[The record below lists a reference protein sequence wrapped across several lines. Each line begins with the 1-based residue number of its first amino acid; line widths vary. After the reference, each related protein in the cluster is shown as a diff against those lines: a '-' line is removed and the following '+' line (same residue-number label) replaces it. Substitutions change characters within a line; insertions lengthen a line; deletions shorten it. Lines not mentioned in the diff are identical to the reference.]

1 MIEYAN
7 DSVIRMLKQYEML
20 SKSLTLT
27 GDLEQK
33 QDVCYQMTR
42 IIKNVLDITNNIYEE
57 KYSKVVNRKTYL
69 MDEEKNRLLELVN
82 LINERRAYVNN
93 QVTSNADVT
102 GITLD
107 YVSVLGEDKL
117 DEYKEEV
124 KIIDKYKNNIRLN
137 STLKDEVSNL
147 NVSIKKASDKVN
159 SNKMLNK
166 QLEIR
171 MKKILDTAFKKFSLY
186 ELKERK
192 KEIDLAY
199 TELGYS
205 LEKAKENAKIARKDC
220 SSEIIIECDNM
231 LASITLEYERYKE
244 KKLILRLM
252 EVYDEDVDSYEELL
266 TKREEINNI
275 LTGIVSSELYLEVGD
290 ELNKEYATIK
300 LEQQDKATLKSLEE
314 EKENKLR
321 TLEEIKQENSSDQF
335 KGILA
340 NLLENEKKYQEQ
352 LLLEKKKQEEERK
365 KKELEEE
372 KKKHQEI
379 LRRQKALEEE
389 RKKEIEERTKQLLVE
404 KKNPVLSST
413 KDDKEPQTKSEYN
426 RTLKNVDKVI
436 DKIEEDAYHS
446 KEYSKEKEAF
456 MDRTLENSEKI
467 ERTRSRISKTPDV
480 SKVNV
485 RPSDDIFSRKWK
497 SRTKD
502 DGIPVIQNNRF
513 DNNFVS
519 NVKETEKKDVFPKVT
534 LEKKD
539 DIFPKFPSL
548 NNEDSFFDDSEFK
561 DLNKFVEDDKA
572 KKNSWF

>member
-57 KYSKVVNRKTYL
+57 KYTKVVNRKTYL
-69 MDEEKNRLLELVN
+69 MDEEKIRLLELVN

-107 YVSVLGEDKL
+107 YISVLGEDKL

-199 TELGYS
+199 AELGYS

-244 KKLILRLM
+244 KRGKF
-252 EVYDEDVDSYEELL
+252 
-266 TKREEINNI
+266 T
-275 LTGIVSSELYLEVGD
+275 
-290 ELNKEYATIK
+290 
-300 LEQQDKATLKSLEE
+300 
-314 EKENKLR
+314 
-321 TLEEIKQENSSDQF
+321 
-335 KGILA
+335 
-340 NLLENEKKYQEQ
+340 
-352 LLLEKKKQEEERK
+352 
-365 KKELEEE
+365 
-372 KKKHQEI
+372 
-379 LRRQKALEEE
+379 
-389 RKKEIEERTKQLLVE
+389 
-404 KKNPVLSST
+404 
-413 KDDKEPQTKSEYN
+413 N
-426 RTLKNVDKVI
+426 RT
-436 DKIEEDAYHS
+436 
-446 KEYSKEKEAF
+446 
-456 MDRTLENSEKI
+456 
-467 ERTRSRISKTPDV
+467 TRRRCI
-480 SKVNV
+480 
-485 RPSDDIFSRKWK
+485 
-497 SRTKD
+497 
-502 DGIPVIQNNRF
+502 
-513 DNNFVS
+513 
-519 NVKETEKKDVFPKVT
+519 
-534 LEKKD
+534 
-539 DIFPKFPSL
+539 
-548 NNEDSFFDDSEFK
+548 
-561 DLNKFVEDDKA
+561 
-572 KKNSWF
+572 